1 MTKNSELVGSMRPNV
16 PGIAPA
22 NRRTS
27 TSIGLAV
34 ALVAIAIA
42 VLAPIASA
50 EPIRIAAGLVEGV
63 EEDGVLVFKG
73 IPFAAPPVGPL
84 RWRAPAPPAAWTG
97 VRNADQFSPI
107 CVQTGAYPDDAP
119 PEPMSEDCLYLNIWA
134 PAGAHDAP
142 LPVMVWIYGGGL
154 VNGSASTPLYAGE
167 ALARRGVIVVTFNYR
182 LGAFGFLAHP
192 ELSRESAYG
201 GSGNYG
207 LLDQLA
213 ALTWVQQNIA
223 ALSGDPGNV
232 TVFGQSSG
240 SISISALISSPLAR
254 GLFHRAIGQ
263 SGGLFEPL
271 DAAPEFG
278 LEGAEQV
285 GQAFASRL
293 QAPSLEA
300 LRALPA
306 SAIAAQRFHPQPNI
320 DGYVLRET
328 PYEALANGRAND
340 VDLLVGSNA
349 EEGLYF
355 LSGRTVNA
363 ANFGDVLR
371 EDFPGFI
378 VSWVGPRAPADD
390 RAARDAF
397 ISFESDM
404 RFGWNMWAWARL
416 HAAARARNTFY
427 YRFAHT
433 PAGQQGATHG
443 AEMPYVFDHLDLYD
457 APWTESDRHLAETM
471 VSYWTN
477 FARTGD
483 PNGEGLPSWPA
494 FESTNRR
501 VMLIN
506 GDSAQVAA
514 VPNEANLAAID
525 RLYATVRVLLKYG
538 VVMAASAGIIALAML
553 WWVVALVLR
562 RRKRS
567 ARAM

>member
-1 MTKNSELVGSMRPNV
+1 MTTNREIVGRVCRDERSYSS
-16 PGIAPA
+16 
-22 NRRTS
+22 TS
-27 TSIGLAV
+27 TSMSLLF
-34 ALVAIAIA
+34 ALVAAA
-42 VLAPIASA
+42 TALLAPIASA
-50 EPIRIAAGLVEGV
+50 QPIATVSGLVEGV
-63 EEDGVLVFKG
+63 EEDGALVFKG
-73 IPFAAPPVGPL
+73 IPFATPPVGPL
-84 RWRAPAPPAAWTG
+84 RWRAPAPPAPWAG

-107 CVQTGAYPDDAP
+107 CVQPAAYPDDAP
-119 PEPMSEDCLYLNIWA
+119 PEPMSEDCLYLNIWV
-134 PAGAHDAP
+134 PAGAHGEP

-154 VNGSASTPLYAGE
+154 LNGTASTPLYAGD

-213 ALTWVQQNIA
+213 ALSWVQRNIPA
-223 ALSGDPGNV
+223 FSGDPGNV

-254 GLFHRAIGQ
+254 GLFNRAIGQ

-285 GQAFASRL
+285 GEAFASRL
-293 QAPSLEA
+293 GAPSLQA
-300 LRALPA
+300 LRSLPA
-306 SAIAAQRFHPQPNI
+306 SAIAARPFNPQPNV
-320 DGYVLRET
+320 DGHVLRET

-363 ANFGDVLR
+363 ANLSNVLR

-378 VSWVGPRAPADD
+378 VSLIGPREQANDQ
-390 RAARDAF
+390 AAQNAF

-416 HAAARARNTFY
+416 HAAAGERNTFY
-427 YRFAHT
+427 YRFART

-457 APWTESDRHLAETM
+457 APWAQSDRRLAETM
-471 VSYWTN
+471 ISYWTN

-483 PNGEGLPSWPA
+483 PNGEGLPNWPA
-494 FESTNRR
+494 FGSSNQSAL
-501 VMLIN
+501 LID
-506 GDSAQVAA
+506 GDDVHAAA

-525 RLYATVRVLLKYG
+525 QLYATVRVLLKYG
-538 VVMAASAGIIALAML
+538 VFLAAAVGLILLALL
-553 WWVVALVLR
+553 WRVVALVLR

-567 ARAM
+567 ARAR

>member
-1 MTKNSELVGSMRPNV
+1 MTMNSEIVGKLRPDMRSLSSNATSM
-16 PGIAPA
+16 
-22 NRRTS
+22 
-27 TSIGLAV
+27 GLLF
-34 ALVAIAIA
+34 ALVVATTA
-42 VLAPIASA
+42 LLTPLASA
-50 EPIRIAAGLVEGV
+50 QPVQTVSGLVEGA
-63 EEDGVLVFKG
+63 EEDGVLRFSG
-73 IPFAAPPVGPL
+73 IPFAAPPIGPL
-84 RWRAPAPPAAWTG
+84 RWRAPAPPTPWQG
-97 VRNADQFSPI
+97 IRNANNFSPI
-107 CVQTGAYPDDAP
+107 CIQPGAYPDDAP

-154 VNGSASTPLYAGE
+154 QNGTASTPLYAGD
-167 ALARRGVIVVTFNYR
+167 ALAHHGVIVVTFNYR

-207 LLDQLA
+207 LLDQVE
-213 ALTWVQQNIA
+213 ALKWVQQNISA
-223 ALSGDPGNV
+223 FGGDPGNV

-240 SISISALISSPLAR
+240 SISISALISSPQAR

-271 DAAPEFG
+271 DAAPEFA

-285 GQAFASRL
+285 GQAFATRL
-293 QAPSLEA
+293 GAPSVQA
-300 LRALPA
+300 LRTLPA
-306 SAIAAQRFHPQPNI
+306 STIVARPFNPQPNV

-328 PYEALANGRAND
+328 PYEALTNGRAND

-363 ANFGDVLR
+363 ASLGDVLR

-378 VSWVGPRAPADD
+378 VSLIGPSEPAND

-416 HAAARARNTFY
+416 HTAAGERNTFY

-457 APWTESDRHLAETM
+457 APWAESDRRLAETM
-471 VSYWTN
+471 ISYWTN

-483 PNGEGLPSWPA
+483 PNGEGLPNWPA
-494 FESTNRR
+494 FESSNQN
-501 VMLIN
+501 VLLI
-506 GDSAQVAA
+506 GSDDVQAAA
-514 VPNEANLAAID
+514 VPNEANLVAID
-525 RLYATVRVLLKYG
+525 RLYTAVRALLKYG
-538 VVMAASAGIIALAML
+538 VFIAAAVGLIALALL
-553 WWVVALVLR
+553 WWVAALLFR
-562 RRKRS
+562 RRKRPVP
-567 ARAM
+567 ARSQE

>member
-1 MTKNSELVGSMRPNV
+1 MTTNTAIVGHARPGLRSN
-16 PGIAPA
+16 P
-22 NRRTS
+22 S
-27 TSIGLAV
+27 TSASMGLLFVLLAAV
-34 ALVAIAIA
+34 MAL
-42 VLAPIASA
+42 LAPMASA
-50 EPIRIAAGLVEGV
+50 QLVRTVSGVVKGSETEGV
-63 EEDGVLVFKG
+63 LSFRG

-84 RWRAPAPPAAWTG
+84 RWRPPAPPAPWTE

-107 CVQTGAYPDDAP
+107 CVQPGAYPDDAP
-119 PEPMSEDCLYLNIWA
+119 PEPMNEDCLYLNIWA
-134 PAGAHDAP
+134 PSGAHDAP

-154 VNGSASTPLYAGE
+154 LNGSASTPLYAGD
-167 ALARRGVIVVTFNYR
+167 ALAHHGVIVVTFNYR

-213 ALTWVQQNIA
+213 ALSWVQRNISA
-223 ALSGDPGNV
+223 FGGDPGNV

-240 SISISALISSPLAR
+240 SISISALSSSPLAR

-271 DAAPEFG
+271 DAAPQFG
-278 LEGAEQV
+278 LAGAEQV
-285 GQAFASRL
+285 GQAFATRL
-293 QAPSLEA
+293 GAPSLQA
-300 LRALPA
+300 LRSLPA
-306 SAIAAQRFHPQPNI
+306 SAIAAQPFQPQPNV

-340 VDLLVGSNA
+340 IDLLVGSNA

-363 ANFGDVLR
+363 VNLDAVLR

-378 VSWVGPRAPADD
+378 VSQIGHREPINDS
-390 RAARDAF
+390 AARDAF

-416 HAAARARNTFY
+416 HSAAGGRKTFY

-457 APWTESDRHLAETM
+457 APWANSDRRLAETM
-471 VSYWTN
+471 ISYWTN

-483 PNGEGLPSWPA
+483 PNGGGLPNWPS
-494 FESTNRR
+494 FESSKPS
-501 VMLIN
+501 VVLIN
-506 GDSAQVAA
+506 GEGVQVAA
-514 VPNEANLAAID
+514 VPNEADLTAID
-525 RLYATVRVLLKYG
+525 RLYETVRG
-538 VVMAASAGIIALAML
+538 P
-553 WWVVALVLR
+553 
-562 RRKRS
+562 RKE
-567 ARAM
+567 

>member
-1 MTKNSELVGSMRPNV
+1 MTTNSRIVEA
-16 PGIAPA
+16 APFA
-22 NRRTS
+22 VRFYPSTS
-27 TSIGLAV
+27 TGMGLLFAV
-34 ALVAIAIA
+34 VAAAAL
-42 VLAPIASA
+42 LFSPIASA
-50 EPIRIAAGLVEGV
+50 EPIGTGSGLVEGV
-63 EEDGVLVFKG
+63 EEDGVLSFRG

-84 RWRAPAPPAAWTG
+84 RWRAPAPPAHWEG
-97 VRNADQFSPI
+97 IRNAGQFSPI
-107 CVQTGAYPDDAP
+107 CVQPGAYPDDAP
-119 PEPMSEDCLYLNIWA
+119 PEPQSEDCLYLNIWA
-134 PAGAHDAP
+134 PAGAHDLP

-154 VNGSASTPLYAGE
+154 QNGSASTPLYAGD
-167 ALARRGVIVVTFNYR
+167 ALARHGVIVVTFNYR

-207 LLDQLA
+207 LLDQLE
-213 ALTWVQQNIA
+213 ALKWVQQNIA
-223 ALSGDPGNV
+223 AFGGDPGNV

-240 SISISALISSPLAR
+240 SISISALISSPQGR

-271 DAAPEFG
+271 DAAPEFE

-285 GQAFASRL
+285 GQVFASRL
-293 QAPSLEA
+293 GALSLQA

-306 SAIAAQRFHPQPNI
+306 AAIAARPFNPQPNV

-328 PYEALANGRAND
+328 PYEALANGRANE

-363 ANFGDVLR
+363 ANLGDVLR

-378 VSWVGPRAPADD
+378 VSLVGPPEQAND

-397 ISFESDM
+397 VSFESDM

-416 HAAARARNTFY
+416 HAAAGGHNTFY
-427 YRFAHT
+427 YRFARR
-433 PAGQQGATHG
+433 PAGQRGATHG

-457 APWTESDRHLAETM
+457 APWAQSDRRLAETM
-471 VSYWTN
+471 ISFWTN

-483 PNGEGLPSWPA
+483 PNGESLPAWPA
-494 FESTNRR
+494 FESSNQS
-501 VMLIN
+501 VLLID
-506 GDSAQVAA
+506 GDGVQAAA

-538 VVMAASAGIIALAML
+538 IFMAAAGGLFALAML

-567 ARAM
+567 ARAR